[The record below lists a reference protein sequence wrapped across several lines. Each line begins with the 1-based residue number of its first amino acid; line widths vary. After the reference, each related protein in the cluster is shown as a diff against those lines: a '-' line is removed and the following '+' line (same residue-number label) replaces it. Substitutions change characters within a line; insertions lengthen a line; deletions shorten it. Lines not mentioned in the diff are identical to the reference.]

1 MMNDQPLVDLTPQAF
16 TPEKPKKAPNACDFS
31 TTHEAFASPKGL
43 SDWILLSLNRESE
56 SIPRSKLQG

>member
-1 MMNDQPLVDLTPQAF
+1 MMNDQPLVHLTPQAF

-43 SDWILLSLNRESE
+43 SDWIFLSLNRESE
-56 SIPRSKLQG
+56 S